1 MSFQKIKPKG
11 KMAPDELC
19 KLLSGLAKQKK
30 ISEEWKQIL
39 VEDNAWKLDLQEPS
53 PVKKMFDP
61 KELPFVDLAAKRK
74 SLKPPETQE
83 EDVTPSMKPDL
94 TKRRQ
99 TKPALN
105 NLDKQ
110 IPPGKKRQSLVPTFV
125 R

>member
-1 MSFQKIKPKG
+1 
-11 KMAPDELC
+11 MAPDELC

-39 VEDNAWKLDLQEPS
+39 VEDNAWKLDMQEPS

-61 KELPFVDLAAKRK
+61 KEIPFVDLAAKRK
-74 SLKPPETQE
+74 SLKPPEVQE
-83 EDVTPSMKPDL
+83 PEEEFPPSMKPDL

-99 TKPALN
+99 TKPTIN
-105 NLDKQ
+105 SLDKKNG
-110 IPPGKKRQSLVPTFV
+110 PGKKRQSLVPTFV